1 MRTALTYDKV
11 KTLLIF
17 VHSRLSGK
25 YANYEDVY
33 SKPVIEDKS
42 QAQKVINDLK
52 ELEATLETQG
62 FTMEHLNNA
71 PYTTYTDMITHYYK
85 VALGEMGKYIKEG
98 DEIIEGVVA
107 LSILAYIHQ
116 EKEIKV
122 VDKNPTEYLAY
133 YEKTNIDKK
142 LVYKMLDIG
151 TKIVEAVERANY
163 TRWLK
168 SQRKTLK
175 KVA

>member
-1 MRTALTYDKV
+1 MLNYNKI

-25 YANYEDVY
+25 YANYDDVY
-33 SKPVIEDKS
+33 SKPVIEDEI
-42 QAQKVINDLK
+42 QAQKVTDDLK
-52 ELEATLETQG
+52 ELESTLSTQG
-62 FTMEHLNNA
+62 FTMDHLNDA
-71 PYTTYTDMITHYYK
+71 PYNAYIDMITYYYK
-85 VALGEMGKYIKEG
+85 VALKEMEKHIKEG
-98 DEIIEGVVA
+98 DEIIEGVIA
-107 LSILAYIHQ
+107 LSVLSYIHE

-122 VDKNPTEYLAY
+122 VDKTPSYYLAY

-142 LVYKMLDIG
+142 LVYKMLDVG
-151 TKIVEAVERANY
+151 TKVVEAVQSANY